1 MRAILQE
8 IVAKAKIRQGIF
20 GVVHGFGFG
29 SAALAHLALINC
41 TGSHPLEAKLTVLDT
56 RTLTTTGQAAPTRA
70 SRTRHYLMCSP
81 QYFEVTYAIN
91 PWMNT
96 SIPVDVERAKLQWEV
111 LRNTYLSL
119 GHRVELI
126 EPLVGQPD
134 MVFAANGGLVVGGR
148 AYGAKFRFPERGAEG
163 MAYGGWLSEFG
174 VGVVEPVETNEGE
187 GDFLTLRTMIL
198 AGTGFRTS
206 LAAHI
211 EAAEVLDRPV
221 VSLELVDPRFYH
233 LDTAIAVLDDGN
245 GDTPADIAYFPGAFS
260 PHSRRTLRDLF
271 PDAIIVAEKDA
282 CVLGLN
288 AVSDGHNVILP
299 SLATGFAGQLRE
311 HGYAPVPVDL
321 SEFLKSGGSVKCCT
335 MEMHV

>member
-1 MRAILQE
+1 M
-8 IVAKAKIRQGIF
+8 
-20 GVVHGFGFG
+20 
-29 SAALAHLALINC
+29 
-41 TGSHPLEAKLTVLDT
+41 TVLDT
-56 RTLTTTGQAAPTRA
+56 RTLTSTDQAAPARA
-70 SRTRHYLMCSP
+70 ARARHYLMCAP

-96 SIPVDVERAKLQWEV
+96 SVPVDVERAKLQWEV

-148 AYGAKFRFPERGAEG
+148 AYGARFRFPERGAEG
-163 MAYGGWLSEFG
+163 VAYAEWLRHSGLSF
-174 VGVVEPVETNEGE
+174 VEPVETNEGE
-187 GDFLTLRTMIL
+187 GDFLTLRSMIL

-211 EAAEVLDRPV
+211 EAANVLDRPV

-245 GDTPADIAYFPGAFS
+245 GTAPVEIAYFPGAFS
-260 PHSRRTLRDLF
+260 RHSRRTLRDLF
-271 PDAIIVAEKDA
+271 PHAIIVSEKDA

-288 AVSDGHNVILP
+288 AVSDGHHVILP
-299 SLATGFAGQLRE
+299 SAATGFAEQLRE
-311 HGYAPVPVDL
+311 RGYTPVPVDL
-321 SEFLKSGGSVKCCT
+321 TEFLKSGGSVKCCT
-335 MEMHV
+335 MELHR

>member
-1 MRAILQE
+1 M
-8 IVAKAKIRQGIF
+8 
-20 GVVHGFGFG
+20 
-29 SAALAHLALINC
+29 
-41 TGSHPLEAKLTVLDT
+41 TVLDT
-56 RTLTTTGQAAPTRA
+56 RTLTATDQAAPARMPRA
-70 SRTRHYLMCSP
+70 RRYLMCSP
-81 QYFEVTYAIN
+81 LHFEVTYAIN

-96 SIPVDVERAKLQWEV
+96 SVPVDVERAQLQWEV

-119 GHRVELI
+119 GHQVELI
-126 EPLVGQPD
+126 DPLFGQPD

-163 MAYGGWLSEFG
+163 MAYGEWLRQLG
-174 VGVVEPVETNEGE
+174 VSVAVPAEINEGE
-187 GDFLTLRTMIL
+187 GDFLTLRSMIL

-211 EAAEVLDRPV
+211 EAANVLDRPV

-245 GDTPADIAYFPGAFS
+245 GTAPADIAYFPGAFS
-260 PHSRRTLRDLF
+260 RHSRRTLRDLF
-271 PDAIIVAEKDA
+271 PDAIIVSEKDA

-288 AVSDGHNVILP
+288 AVSDGQHVILP
-299 SLATGFAGQLRE
+299 SAATGFASQLFER
-311 HGYAPVPVDL
+311 GYTPVPVDL

-335 MEMHV
+335 MELHA